1 MGRWLSMILLFMG
14 VVLIGCSPL
23 TSQTGD
29 TVTPNSQSSAPVFL
43 GQTLPISAQFT
54 VPNQTKIELEVAS
67 SPQQQEIG
75 LMYRVSLADNRG
87 MLFQFPYPL
96 ATSFWMK
103 NTLIPL
109 DIVFMRQGKVV
120 KSFAAVPPCKADP
133 CPTYGPNALFDQVI
147 ELRSGRA
154 AELGLQ
160 SGSKVKIEFL
170 PRQK

>member
-14 VVLIGCSPL
+14 VFLISCSPL
-23 TSQTGD
+23 TSQTGAD
-29 TVTPNSQSSAPVFL
+29 TPNQGSAPAFL
-43 GQTLPISAQFT
+43 GQTLPISAQAV
-54 VPNQTKIELEVAS
+54 VPNNSKIDLEVAT

-75 LMYRVSLADNRG
+75 LMYRTSLADNRG
-87 MLFQFPYPL
+87 MLFQFSTPL

-109 DIVFMRQGKVV
+109 DIVFMRQGKVL
-120 KSFAAVPPCKADP
+120 KTFAAVPPCKADP

-154 AELGLQ
+154 AQLGLQ
-160 SGSKVKIEFL
+160 TGSKVKIEFL
-170 PRQK
+170 PLSPK

>member
-14 VVLIGCSPL
+14 VLLIGCSPL
-23 TSQTGD
+23 MSQTKEP
-29 TVTPNSQSSAPVFL
+29 VTPTQVSAPVFL
-43 GQTLPISAQFT
+43 GQTLPISAQFS
-54 VPNQTKIELEVAS
+54 VPPHQTKIELEVAS

-87 MLFQFPYPL
+87 MLFQFPYPI

-103 NTLIPL
+103 HTLIPL

-160 SGSKVKIEFL
+160 SGSKVKIEPL
-170 PRQK
+170 PQK